1 MELPAAPQTCFKII
15 PAWLKHKQ
23 WEMEDQVHYSKAGAA
38 TRNMLK
44 SWESHPYLGWD
55 SQYSRGEE
63 QEEQADFWSS
73 HPKNLTR

>member
-1 MELPAAPQTCFKII
+1 
-15 PAWLKHKQ
+15 
-23 WEMEDQVHYSKAGAA
+23 MEDQVHYSKAGAA